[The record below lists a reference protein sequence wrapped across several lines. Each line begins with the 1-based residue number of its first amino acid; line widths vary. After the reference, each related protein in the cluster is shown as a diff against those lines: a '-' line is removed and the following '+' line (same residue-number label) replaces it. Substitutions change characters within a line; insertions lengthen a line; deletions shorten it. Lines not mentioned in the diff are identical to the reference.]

1 MKTFEAE
8 VRLSINYA
16 GIEAR
21 NKKEAEDI
29 IKQMVAAK
37 GMDLTVEKIKLKK
50 DSREELVG
58 EIQ

>member
-1 MKTFEAE
+1 MKTFKAE
-8 VRLSINYA
+8 VRLSINYV